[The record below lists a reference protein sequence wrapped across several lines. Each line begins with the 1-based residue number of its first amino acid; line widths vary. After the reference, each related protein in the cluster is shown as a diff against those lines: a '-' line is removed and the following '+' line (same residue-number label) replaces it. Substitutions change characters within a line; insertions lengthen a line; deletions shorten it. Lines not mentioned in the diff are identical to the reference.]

1 MPKAID
7 DPTLDQVVKV
17 DRINDFANF
26 GCDVNIINANAI
38 LCHRDVHNFGCGYAE

>member
-17 DRINDFANF
+17 DRINDFANL
-26 GCDVNIINANAI
+26 GGNVNIVNANTI
-38 LCHRDVHNFGCGYAE
+38 LGHGNVHNLGCGNTK

>member
-17 DRINDFANF
+17 DRINDFAYL
-26 GCDVNIINANAI
+26 GGDINIINANAI
-38 LCHRDVHNFGCGYAE
+38 LCHGNVHNLGCSDAE